1 MGTTRSKV
9 AWVVGGSSGLGLAIA
24 AELLTRGFRVTLMAR
39 DPGRLEQAQRILLES
54 IPGTPLTD
62 VATVAVDAADSETV
76 AATFA
81 AHYARCGR
89 LDLLVNAVG
98 QSCRSSVLQP
108 NFAQYRQMMDANF
121 FSVVHTSLIA
131 LPWLLEQRGS
141 LVNIATL
148 AAKTPWPWIAPYGAS
163 KAAVANFTDNLRL
176 ETGGQ
181 LHVLLVCP
189 GPIKRDDAGTR
200 YAEQASG
207 LSDSAK
213 QPGAGAPVSALCPR
227 WVAKQ
232 IATAIERRRPLLVF
246 PWKVRLLILTHAISS
261 RFGAWLSLRLTRRQ
275 RGSQTNPLN

>member
-24 AELLTRGFRVTLMAR
+24 AELLTRGYRVTLMAR

-54 IPGTPLTD
+54 FPGTPRTD
-62 VATVAVDAADSETV
+62 VATVAVDAINSEAV

-81 AHYARCGR
+81 AHYAHCGR

-98 QSCRSSVLQP
+98 QSCRSSLLQP

-121 FSVVHTSLIA
+121 FSVVHTSLVA
-131 LPWLLEQRGS
+131 LPWLLAQRGS

-163 KAAVANFTDNLRL
+163 KAAVANFTDNVRL

-189 GPIKRDDAGTR
+189 GPIKREDAGTR
-200 YAEQASG
+200 YADQASG

-213 QPGAGAPVSALCPR
+213 QPGAGAPVSALCPH
-227 WVAKQ
+227 WLAKQ
-232 IATAIERRRPLLVF
+232 IATAIDRRRPLLVF
-246 PWKVRLLILTHAISS
+246 PWKVRLLILMHAISS

-275 RGSQTNPLN
+275 RESQTNPLN